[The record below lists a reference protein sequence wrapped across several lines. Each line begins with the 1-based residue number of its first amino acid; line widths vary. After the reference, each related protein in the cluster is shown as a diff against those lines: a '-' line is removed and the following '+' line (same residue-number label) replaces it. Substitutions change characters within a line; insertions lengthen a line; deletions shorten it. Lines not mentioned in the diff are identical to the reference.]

1 MKRLLPP
8 RGEEAWALYLP
19 AAAVLVRVVREAG
32 EVVAA
37 RNGNGAHADKVR
49 GEKLGVQGV
58 NAVRGKPG
66 AELDEDDF

>member
-1 MKRLLPP
+1 MKRLSPT
-8 RGEEAWALYLP
+8 REGAWALYLP

-58 NAVRGKPG
+58 NAACGKPG
-66 AELDEDDF
+66 TKLGEDDF